1 MQWFKKTK
9 RWDFTVLNINE
20 GNFVN
25 ILPSCSVSMSI
36 AIGWWNI
43 LKNKNGL
50 QEVTSSVM
58 NLRKTLEMM
67 LAIAKVQ
74 NKEKAFMEKVKTTL
88 HLPTLLQL
96 STGQVYQ

>member
-1 MQWFKKTK
+1 
-9 RWDFTVLNINE
+9 
-20 GNFVN
+20 
-25 ILPSCSVSMSI
+25 
-36 AIGWWNI
+36 
-43 LKNKNGL
+43 
-50 QEVTSSVM
+50 M